1 MIYRSAATDANP
13 SFSPEVATEPAP
25 QPVKTEIAP
34 VSSDEPFIVSALLA
48 PTVNVWLALLREIAE
63 AEVAVPSRFH

>member
-1 MIYRSAATDANP
+1 VIYRSAVTDANR

-34 VSSDEPFIVSALLA
+34 VSSDEPFIVSAPLA
-48 PTVNVWLALLREIAE
+48 PTVNVWLALLREDV
-63 AEVAVPSRFH
+63 VADRGVR

>member
-1 MIYRSAATDANP
+1 
-13 SFSPEVATEPAP
+13 
-25 QPVKTEIAP
+25 VKTEIAP
-34 VSSDEPFIVSALLA
+34 VSSDEPFIVSAPLA